1 MEKHSWSYQTKI
13 FNSKVDVATLTLSLF
28 IFRSKRRKH
37 AAWYAIQN
45 VLGHCKTDK
54 QYSTSNKHNHVDFI
68 SSYDNQLSFIV
79 EPKYLSSCTIS
90 YLIYIY
96 GTQLFSCVL
105 ISRQGRV
112 FVNIPITSCQAF
124 SAVCIYSIIYADTIS
139 VDFSPIDIAYRIW
152 RLVTSCYFS
161 DTKFLL
167 LSYLIEDEGRHCMA
181 WVHTICIL
189 KVLLASL
196 LFIRCIFGALAFIGL
211 VYKFIQSSHAT

>member
-1 MEKHSWSYQTKI
+1 MDI
-13 FNSKVDVATLTLSLF
+13 ATLTLSLF

-54 QYSTSNKHNHVDFI
+54 QYSTSNKHNHVHFI

-139 VDFSPIDIAYRIW
+139 VDFSPIDIAYRICG
-152 RLVTSCYFS
+152 TG
-161 DTKFLL
+161 DLL
-167 LSYLIEDEGRHCMA
+167 LLQRHKVSAPIVFNWRWRKALYGMSTHYMYLEGSSGF
-181 WVHTICIL
+181 T
-189 KVLLASL
+189 
-196 LFIRCIFGALAFIGL
+196 F
-211 VYKFIQSSHAT
+211 VYKMYLWSSGVYWVGL